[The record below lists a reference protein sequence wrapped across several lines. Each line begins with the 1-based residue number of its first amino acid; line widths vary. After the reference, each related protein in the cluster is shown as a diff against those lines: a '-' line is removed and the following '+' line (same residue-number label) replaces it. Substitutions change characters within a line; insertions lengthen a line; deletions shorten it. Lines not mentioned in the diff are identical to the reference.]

1 MFLLG
6 LIEDDAGDQN
16 KMKNVALDLAQSI
29 MTS

>member
-1 MFLLG
+1 MFLLE
-6 LIEDDAGDQN
+6 LIEDEAGDQN